1 MKKLKHLVVAVVLA
15 TTSGSTFARAANI
28 LPFERALL
36 PITVKNRPGAFG
48 SSWTTGLWYV
58 LRAPLSPFSSV
69 EPFALS
75 SSCDPPC
82 GVTELISFAPNYP
95 FPAAFWQTHSG
106 EPPGQL
112 IYVRNDVRS
121 EPAKISLRLSQT
133 GKPGTEIQLPVVRE
147 REFTSATVDILG
159 VPVDAN
165 YRSTLRIYGID
176 PNLFGDVRVRAY
188 TDKDSDVS
196 LLDDT
201 VYSLIA
207 IPVVV
212 PQREGGTGTLSIRP
226 PSVEINFATDRYEG
240 NPKIRYEI
248 TPITPGLKIWAFV
261 SVTDKTSQAIVLRTP
276 S

>member
-1 MKKLKHLVVAVVLA
+1 MKKLKHLAAAVVLA
-15 TTSGSTFARAANI
+15 SMSGSTVARAADI
-28 LPFERALL
+28 PPFERALL
-36 PITVKNRPGAFG
+36 PITVQNRPGAFG
-48 SSWTTGLWYV
+48 SSWTTNLWY
-58 LRAPLSPFSSV
+58 LFRTPLPQFEDSYV
-69 EPFALS
+69 EPLARP

-82 GVTELISFAPNYP
+82 GVTDLLFLTRNYP
-95 FPAAFWQTHSG
+95 LQVAYWQTHSG

-112 IYVRNDVRS
+112 IYLRTEQVKV
-121 EPAKISLRLSQT
+121 SLRLSQT

-147 REFTSATVDILG
+147 RLFTSGTIDILG

-176 PNLFGDVRVRAY
+176 PTLFGDVRVRAY
-188 TDKDSDVS
+188 IDSDQDIV

-201 VYSLIA
+201 VYSLTA
-207 IPVVV
+207 KPVVI
-212 PQREGGTGTLSIRP
+212 PQRVFGAGTLSIRP

-240 NPKIRYEI
+240 HPLIRYEI

>member
-1 MKKLKHLVVAVVLA
+1 MERLRNLAVAVVLA
-15 TTSGSTFARAANI
+15 SMSGGVVARAENI
-28 LPFERALL
+28 PPFERALL

-48 SSWTTGLWYV
+48 SSWTTSLFY
-58 LRAPLSPFSSV
+58 LYRTPLPSFASLV
-69 EPFALS
+69 EPLATAS
-75 SSCDPPC
+75 ACDPPC
-82 GVTELISFAPNYP
+82 GVTDLISFSKNSPVNVAY
-95 FPAAFWQTHSG
+95 WQTHSG

-112 IYVRNDVRS
+112 IYLRTEQVKV
-121 EPAKISLRLSQT
+121 SLRLSQT

-147 REFTSATVDILG
+147 RLFTSGTVDLLG

-176 PNLFGDVRVRAY
+176 PTLFGDVRVRAY
-188 TDKDSDVS
+188 IDSDSDVA
-196 LLDDT
+196 LLDET
-201 VYSLIA
+201 VYSLGA
-207 IPVVV
+207 NPVVI
-212 PQREGGTGTLSIRP
+212 PQRQIGAGTLDIRP

-240 NPKIRYEI
+240 HPKIRYEI